1 MAVQKKPISLFHI
14 INLSFKKRNF
24 VFLITALTVLL
35 THVIFNLNNS
45 LTDNYLVQSSFNKI
59 DSQSLIRINQ
69 DRSRM
74 GKEFILS
81 RDEIFTRFLEKITSR
96 EEQKKVF
103 NNGNYSEKLG
113 FNTLTLS
120 AKNAAISGFLQSI
133 TVFEPKIKQDA
144 LISPSFILKMSGEEG
159 EILELFVDDLIAS
172 ISSLTYNQ
180 FKTNL
185 SEIITSSLQNISS
198 EQDNIIIKF
207 NKDFLVES
215 YEKEQRLKQ
224 KIIRLQNELTFLR
237 SIFEQE
243 KFNLIVKIKEQINIA
258 KSLEVYDNNL
268 NNYIAEPNS
277 SVSLSFG
284 NLSDLPQW
292 FLYGQKALENE
303 LKVIQLRENED
314 SFIPNL
320 SNIIIELDESIRLL
334 AEIKKQKNSN
344 KSDILSKAQFSM
356 DYVKLDM
363 EKIFLESIQQMKI
376 KEVSPIIITQFA
388 TSKSLSL
395 QRNIFIPLIFAF
407 FFGVLLSVC
416 SLTIVDSYK
425 RFKNNDI

>member
-1 MAVQKKPISLFHI
+1 MAVQKNPITLFHI
-14 INLSFKKRNF
+14 INLSVRKRNLI
-24 VFLITALTVLL
+24 FLITALTVLL

-59 DSQSLIRINQ
+59 DSQSLTRINE

-120 AKNAAISGFLQSI
+120 AKDAAISGFLQSI
-133 TVFEPKIKQDA
+133 TVFEPKIKQGA
-144 LISPSFILKMSGEEG
+144 LISPSFILKMSGEES

-185 SEIITSSLQNISS
+185 SEIITTSLQNISS

-224 KIIRLQNELTFLR
+224 KIIRLQNDLTFLR
-237 SIFEQE
+237 SSSEQE
-243 KFNLIVKIKEQINIA
+243 KFNLIVKIKEQIDIA

-268 NNYIAEPNS
+268 NKYRAEPNS

-284 NLSDLPQW
+284 NMSDLPQW

-303 LKVIQLRENED
+303 LKVIELRENED

-334 AEIKKQKNSN
+334 AELKKQKNSN

-356 DYVKLDM
+356 NYVKLDM
-363 EKIFLESIQQMKI
+363 EKIFLESIQQMTI

-388 TSKSLSL
+388 NSKSLTL

-425 RFKNNDI
+425 RFKNNNI